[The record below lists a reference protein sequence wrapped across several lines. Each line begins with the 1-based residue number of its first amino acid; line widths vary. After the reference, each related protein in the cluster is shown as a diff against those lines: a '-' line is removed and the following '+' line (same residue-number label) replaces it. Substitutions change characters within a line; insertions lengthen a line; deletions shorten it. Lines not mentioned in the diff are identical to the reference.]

1 MQIYF
6 IQFLAYTMA
15 MVGFLSVCLLVYKK
29 FYVQTKAGKG
39 NDCLYIENALRL
51 NPKKQIYIVRAGKE
65 RFLVASDAENTTMLA
80 KLAENSD
87 VDAAETLKLVSEKSD
102 NSKTEVIKN
111 PISLSSFKK
120 LTQNNNNGSVSFKR
134 MKMKA

>member
-6 IQFLAYTMA
+6 IQFAAYTMA
-15 MVGFLSVCLLVYKK
+15 MVGFLSVCLLIYKK
-29 FYVQTKAGKG
+29 FYVQTKSANGG
-39 NDCLYIENALRL
+39 DCLYIENALRL

-80 KLAENSD
+80 KLAETSEQNTENLKIVAD
-87 VDAAETLKLVSEKSD
+87 NAEK
-102 NSKTEVIKN
+102 SKTETIKN

-120 LTQNNNNGSVSFKR
+120 MTQTNNTSTPFKR
-134 MKMKA
+134 MKMKV